1 MRDREAMI
9 FACLARRA
17 AHLARTC
24 MFDMSSMAGGTTST
38 VSDGERRR
46 GCAKWPPPSRQRVPR
61 VSSKEEGNFG
71 FFPKLFSSSFLVPPH
86 YFFLGQKV
94 QLFLVESIF

>member
-1 MRDREAMI
+1 MRDREGMI

-38 VSDGERRR
+38 VSDGEREAGAGQHCIIDCCLVISGRTEDT
-46 GCAKWPPPSRQRVPR
+46 P
-61 VSSKEEGNFG
+61 
-71 FFPKLFSSSFLVPPH
+71 LSFYVLRE
-86 YFFLGQKV
+86 FD
-94 QLFLVESIF
+94 